1 MTRFQNSRAS
11 GNQLLVFEAAAKH
24 LSFTRAANELN
35 VTQPA
40 VSRMVARFE
49 EHIGLNLFKRS
60 PVGISLTDDG
70 RILYEAVARGLD
82 SIGQVLEQLQR
93 NKESSNRVTL
103 SVSSAFASHWL
114 IPRFG
119 SFQIDHPE
127 ISLQFQLTGGE
138 PSGQLHDAD
147 LGIRL
152 IKPDDGVEYEAELV
166 PENIIAVCSPSY
178 ATEFGT
184 LDDPGKDGEVTLI
197 SFAHARIS
205 WGIFFKETGI
215 AEPGQFNEITFTDY
229 AVVVQSALAGQGI
242 ALGWS
247 HIVDHAM
254 QNGLLQL
261 ASKACFDSNSWYK
274 LYARETSKSRTE
286 VRLVAEWLI
295 QGLKN

>member
-1 MTRFQNSRAS
+1 MTRFQHSRAS
-11 GNQLLVFEAAAKH
+11 GNQFLVFEAAAKH
-24 LSFTRAANELN
+24 LSFTRAASELN

-40 VSRMVARFE
+40 VSRMIARFE
-49 EHIGLNLFKRS
+49 AHIGLNLFNRT

-70 RILYEAVARGLD
+70 QILYEAVARGLD
-82 SIGQVLEQLQR
+82 SIGKVLEQLQR

-138 PSGQLHDAD
+138 PSGQLYEAD

-152 IKPDDGVEYEAELV
+152 IEPDDGVVYEAELV

-178 ATEFGT
+178 AAEFGS
-184 LDDPGKDGEVTLI
+184 LDDPRKDGEVTLI
-197 SFAHARIS
+197 SFVHARIS
-205 WGIFFKETGI
+205 WSMFFRETGI

-261 ASKACFDSNSWYK
+261 ASKAGFDSNSWYK
-274 LYARETSKSRTE
+274 LYSRETSKVRPE
-286 VRLVAEWLI
+286 VRLVADWLI
-295 QGLKN
+295 RGLKH